1 MSEDDNHE
9 RTGRGPKP
17 IERTVRRLFAEQ
29 VGCARPGCNRLLID
43 DLDGKQVQTCE
54 IAHICAYATLGP
66 RHDPAMSPE
75 ETRAFANLLLLCKD
89 CHDLVDEYED
99 EYPPTLL
106 ADWKAEQKNLALES
120 GGEYLS
126 DDQVLTALAALED
139 TAQTSPHI
147 AQIARQLETIR
158 ASVRSLEAG
167 IANVLR
173 ARQTEIEQ
181 LNRTSWVY
189 DSETG
194 DKLTVQLSRNSE
206 VQYREQAQAHSAA
219 SLPALTA
226 ACTELRAEIAAASA
240 VTDRVPVEYIEW
252 TGNELDELLTRCAEL
267 RLGDDPCSSV
277 TLAVDCVVDLIK
289 GQEAR
294 AEPPVPEEPLPP
306 DEADVAIAL
315 IQDLADRTQP
325 YLRASNRAFDQ
336 SDANQILEILP
347 LAIDLGSQHNFS
359 VRNFM
364 YRLVAMLKTATEEQI
379 LDVIASI
386 EEMPD
391 GVIAEFIQIATVE
404 DIGFSLDE
412 SVASELSTRLVDQLE
427 ANFQDTAYWRENQR
441 LMSQVIRHHAIYV
454 DPESTAALILPV
466 LDEDPDLCFEVLT
479 WYAWEDTNTG
489 SRTFVTGMGPPLPPF
504 IPSDPIT
511 AAVQRRYPDLCGLD
525 EFKARAEPDP
535 DRRLAATFLVANGL

>member
-1 MSEDDNHE
+1 MSEDNSE

-66 RHDPAMSPE
+66 RHDPTITPDG
-75 ETRAFANLLLLCKD
+75 TREFANLLLLCKD
-89 CHDLVDEYED
+89 CHDLVDEYVD
-99 EYPPTLL
+99 DYPPALL
-106 ADWKAEQKNLALES
+106 AGWKTGQKNLALEN

-139 TAQTSPHI
+139 KAQASPHV

-158 ASVRSLEAG
+158 ALVRSLEAD
-167 IANVLR
+167 ITNVLR
-173 ARQTEIEQ
+173 ARQAEIDE
-181 LNRTSWVY
+181 LNRTSWIY

-194 DKLTVQLSRNSE
+194 EKLTVQLSRNSE
-206 VQYREQAQAHSAA
+206 LQYREQAQSRSAA
-219 SLPALTA
+219 SLPALATA
-226 ACTELRAEIAAASA
+226 GTELRAEIAAASA
-240 VTDRVPVEYIEW
+240 VTDRVPVGYIEW
-252 TGNELDELLTRCAEL
+252 TSNELDELVARCGEL
-267 RLGDDPCSSV
+267 RLGDNPCSAL
-277 TLAVDCVVDLIK
+277 TLAVDSVVDLIK
-289 GQEAR
+289 GENAR

-306 DEADVAIAL
+306 DESEMAIAL

-325 YLRASNRAFDQ
+325 YLRASNRPFDE

-359 VRNFM
+359 VRTFM

-379 LDVIASI
+379 LDVTASI
-386 EEMPD
+386 EEMPH

-412 SVASELSTRLVDQLE
+412 TAATELRARLVDQLE
-427 ANFQDTAYWRENQR
+427 ANVQDIGYWHSNKR

-454 DPESTAALILPV
+454 DPESTAALILPM
-466 LDEDPDLCFEVLT
+466 LDEHQDLCFEVLT
-479 WYAWEDTNTG
+479 WFAWEDNDTG
-489 SRTFVTGMGPPLPPF
+489 SQTFVTGMGPPLPQF
-504 IPSDPIT
+504 IPADPIIT
-511 AAVQRRYPDLCGLD
+511 AVQSRYPDLCGLD

-535 DRRLAATFLVANGL
+535 ERRLAATFLVAHGL